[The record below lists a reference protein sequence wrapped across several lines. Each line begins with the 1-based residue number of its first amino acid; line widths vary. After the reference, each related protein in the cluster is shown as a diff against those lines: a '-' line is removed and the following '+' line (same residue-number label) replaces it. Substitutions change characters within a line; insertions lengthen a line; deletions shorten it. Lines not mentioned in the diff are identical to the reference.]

1 MTAGS
6 LKVCFRKL
14 KYLDDDLNND
24 LSEAMFLGAYRVG
37 ILIGH
42 TSFFVANWYLLTKHL
57 ENFLDFSFFLLIDST
72 YM

>member
-6 LKVCFRKL
+6 LKIYFRKL

-37 ILIGH
+37 LLIGH
-42 TSFFVANWYLLTKHL
+42 DQV
-57 ENFLDFSFFLLIDST
+57 FSLRIDIS
-72 YM
+72 